1 MFQYER
7 IVTELLEENTYI
19 LYNEDKE
26 CIIIDP
32 GYGFGLID
40 SFILSNNLKP
50 LAILATHAHIDHIAS
65 ASNFIDK
72 YNIDSYVCENEK
84 LIAENFHR
92 AVDYWGMSD
101 VIKKPNVS
109 HWIKIDQKNLQ
120 ISNFNFSIIFNPGHS
135 PGSVSFV
142 IEDLVFCGDLI
153 FKGSI
158 GRTDLPLGNPIDM
171 KQSLSFFVNS
181 FEQDC
186 KLLPGHRE
194 ETTLHEELKYN
205 PFLSFLRDEE

>member
-32 GYGFGLID
+32 GYGFELID
-40 SFILSNNLKP
+40 SFILSNHLRP

-84 LIAENFHR
+84 LIAENFQR

-171 KQSLSFFVNS
+171 KKSLSFFVNS

-205 PFLSFLRDEE
+205 PFLRDEE

>member
-1 MFQYER
+1 MFQYKR

-109 HWIKIDQKNLQ
+109 HWIKIDQTNLQ

-205 PFLSFLRDEE
+205 PFLRDEE

>member
-32 GYGFGLID
+32 GYGFELID
-40 SFILSNNLKP
+40 SFISSNHLKP

-171 KQSLSFFVNS
+171 KKSLSFFVNS

-205 PFLSFLRDEE
+205 PFLRDEE

>member
-1 MFQYER
+1 MFQYKR

-72 YNIDSYVCENEK
+72 YNIDSYVCENEQ

-109 HWIKIDQKNLQ
+109 HWIKIDQTNLQ

>member
-32 GYGFGLID
+32 GYGFELID

-72 YNIDSYVCENEK
+72 YNIDLYVCENEK

-171 KQSLSFFVNS
+171 KKSLSFFVNS

-205 PFLSFLRDEE
+205 PFLRDEE

>member
-1 MFQYER
+1 M
-7 IVTELLEENTYI
+7 
-19 LYNEDKE
+19 
-26 CIIIDP
+26 
-32 GYGFGLID
+32 
-40 SFILSNNLKP
+40 SNNLKP

-84 LIAENFHR
+84 LIADNFHR

-171 KQSLSFFVNS
+171 KQSLTFFVNS
-181 FEQDC
+181 FKKDC

-194 ETTLHEELKYN
+194 ETTLWEELKHN
-205 PFLSFLRDEE
+205 PFLRNEE

>member
-1 MFQYER
+1 MFQYKR

-32 GYGFGLID
+32 GYGFKLID

-50 LAILATHAHIDHIAS
+50 LAILTTHAHIDHIAS
-65 ASNFIDK
+65 ASDFIDK
-72 YNIDSYVCENEK
+72 YNIDLYLCENER
-84 LIAENFHR
+84 LIVENFHR
-92 AVDYWGMSD
+92 AVNYWGMGD
-101 VIKKPNVS
+101 TIKRPNVS
-109 HWIKIDQKNLQ
+109 HWIKVDQKNLQ

-135 PGSVSFV
+135 PGSISFV
-142 IEDLVFCGDLI
+142 MEDLVFCGDLI

-158 GRTDLPLGNPIDM
+158 GRTDLPLGNSIDM

-181 FEQDC
+181 FKQNC
-186 KLLPGHRE
+186 KLFPGHGK
-194 ETTLHEELKYN
+194 ETTLYEELKYN
-205 PFLSFLRDEE
+205 PFLRNEE

>member
-1 MFQYER
+1 MLHYKR

-171 KQSLSFFVNS
+171 KQSLTFFVNS
-181 FEQDC
+181 FKKDC

-194 ETTLHEELKYN
+194 ETTLWEELKHN
-205 PFLSFLRDEE
+205 PFLRNEE

>member
-32 GYGFGLID
+32 GYGFELID

-72 YNIDSYVCENEK
+72 YNIDSYVCESEK
-84 LIAENFHR
+84 LIAENFQR

-158 GRTDLPLGNPIDM
+158 GWTDLPLGNPIDM
-171 KQSLSFFVNS
+171 KKSLSFFVNS

-205 PFLSFLRDEE
+205 PFLRDEE

>member
-1 MFQYER
+1 MFQYKR

-40 SFILSNNLKP
+40 SFILSNHLKP

-84 LIAENFHR
+84 LIAENFQR

-205 PFLSFLRDEE
+205 PFLRDEE

>member
-1 MFQYER
+1 MFQYKR

-72 YNIDSYVCENEK
+72 YNIDSYVCENEQ

-135 PGSVSFV
+135 TN
-142 IEDLVFCGDLI
+142 E
-153 FKGSI
+153 
-158 GRTDLPLGNPIDM
+158 
-171 KQSLSFFVNS
+171 
-181 FEQDC
+181 
-186 KLLPGHRE
+186 
-194 ETTLHEELKYN
+194 
-205 PFLSFLRDEE
+205 

>member
-1 MFQYER
+1 MLHYKR

-32 GYGFGLID
+32 GYGFELID
-40 SFILSNNLKP
+40 SFILSNHLRP

-109 HWIKIDQKNLQ
+109 HWIKIDQTNLQ

-171 KQSLSFFVNS
+171 KQSLTFFVNS
-181 FEQDC
+181 FKKDC

-194 ETTLHEELKYN
+194 ETTLWEELKHN
-205 PFLSFLRDEE
+205 PFLRNEE

>member
-1 MFQYER
+1 MLHYKR

-32 GYGFGLID
+32 GYGFELID

-84 LIAENFHR
+84 LIADNFHR

-171 KQSLSFFVNS
+171 KQSLTFFVNS
-181 FEQDC
+181 FKKDC

-194 ETTLHEELKYN
+194 ETTLWEELKHN
-205 PFLSFLRDEE
+205 PFLRNEE

>member
-32 GYGFGLID
+32 GYGFELID

-171 KQSLSFFVNS
+171 KKSLSFFVNS

-194 ETTLHEELKYN
+194 ETTLYEELKSN
-205 PFLSFLRDEE
+205 PFLIDEE

>member
-1 MFQYER
+1 MFQYKR

-32 GYGFGLID
+32 GYGFKLID

-120 ISNFNFSIIFNPGHS
+120 ISNFNFSMYFSDNIDFLFEKEIIELTPIVLLILSNLEFDKSIFTKIYPSNN
-135 PGSVSFV
+135 
-142 IEDLVFCGDLI
+142 GDFIVLI
-153 FKGSI
+153 
-158 GRTDLPLGNPIDM
+158 
-171 KQSLSFFVNS
+171 
-181 FEQDC
+181 
-186 KLLPGHRE
+186 LL
-194 ETTLHEELKYN
+194 N
-205 PFLSFLRDEE
+205 IFLIL

>member
-1 MFQYER
+1 MFQYKK

-32 GYGFGLID
+32 GYGFKLID

-65 ASNFIDK
+65 ASDFIDK
-72 YNIDSYVCENEK
+72 YNIDLYLCENER
-84 LIAENFHR
+84 LIVENFHR
-92 AVDYWGMSD
+92 AVNYWGMGD
-101 VIKKPNVS
+101 TIKRPNVS
-109 HWIKIDQKNLQ
+109 HWIKVDQKNLQ

-135 PGSVSFV
+135 PGSISFV
-142 IEDLVFCGDLI
+142 MEDLVFCGDLI

-158 GRTDLPLGNPIDM
+158 GRTDLPLGNSIDM

-181 FEQDC
+181 FKQNC
-186 KLLPGHRE
+186 KLFPGHGE
-194 ETTLHEELKYN
+194 ETTLYEELKYN
-205 PFLSFLRDEE
+205 PFLRNEE

>member
-1 MFQYER
+1 M
-7 IVTELLEENTYI
+7 
-19 LYNEDKE
+19 
-26 CIIIDP
+26 
-32 GYGFGLID
+32 ID
-40 SFILSNNLKP
+40 SFILSNHLRP

-84 LIAENFHR
+84 LIAENFQR

-171 KQSLSFFVNS
+171 KKSLSFFVNS

-205 PFLSFLRDEE
+205 PFLRDEE

>member
-1 MFQYER
+1 MFQYKR

-205 PFLSFLRDEE
+205 PFLRDEE